1 MILISPST
9 KKLYA
14 LAGVSTLLSVAVSE
28 PTFGCTLLIIA
39 SIFLGLAIH
48 LEGLY
53 MMDVIDEDD
62 DDDDSGLEEESNDEE
77 TSPRLN

>member
-14 LAGVSTLLSVAVSE
+14 LAGVATLLSVAVSE

-62 DDDDSGLEEESNDEE
+62 DDDSGLEEESDNEE